1 MNISKLIIRFIVV
14 AVMVFI
20 SATTDAGNIS
30 SPSNNISVYISIVDG
45 VPVYSVFYKG
55 KTVIAPSKLGL
66 KLADAP
72 DFVNGFECINQS
84 TSSFDETWQPVWG
97 ENSHIRNH
105 YNELL
110 FEMHQP
116 STERFMNVRFRV
128 YDDGVGFRYEWP

>member
-116 STERFMNVRFRV
+116 
-128 YDDGVGFRYEWP
+128 

>member
-72 DFVNGFECINQS
+72 DFVNGFECIN
-84 TSSFDETWQPVWG
+84 
-97 ENSHIRNH
+97 
-105 YNELL
+105 
-110 FEMHQP
+110 
-116 STERFMNVRFRV
+116 
-128 YDDGVGFRYEWP
+128 